1 VRIKYKRSRASKVRV
16 AERDTRLLSN
26 LSTAA
31 RPAPAG
37 LALVCRLSVVRGEAA
52 QPTPGLIV
60 FYFDRC
66 LGEVD
71 CRVGTCDGEKFK
83 SVRTPLSG
91 VGRGVLAVQHPPR
104 VILRS
109 GRAPAISARDIE
121 FCYIFHRSAA
131 TEELISRH
139 RRAHQPPPKRSCRHR
154 RPPLPPYRSASAA
167 TTAAAEV
174 ILATTGHPTAALSIL
189 SARSITLD
197 AAPVV
202 HAPAWQRAVD
212 MMINMVLLL
221 LLLVFVAAVLASLVA
236 HAASLVAM
244 QLSIQLLFAAL
255 SLRPCTYSTRAV
267 ASCCV

>member
-1 VRIKYKRSRASKVRV
+1 
-16 AERDTRLLSN
+16 
-26 LSTAA
+26 
-31 RPAPAG
+31 
-37 LALVCRLSVVRGEAA
+37 VCNS
-52 QPTPGLIV
+52 QI
-60 FYFDRC
+60 
-66 LGEVD
+66 
-71 CRVGTCDGEKFK
+71 
-83 SVRTPLSG
+83 SLSG
-91 VGRGVLAVQHPPR
+91 

-154 RPPLPPYRSASAA
+154 RPPAPLPPYRSASAA

>member
-1 VRIKYKRSRASKVRV
+1 V
-16 AERDTRLLSN
+16 
-26 LSTAA
+26 STASAHCSLA
-31 RPAPAG
+31 RDRAWD
-37 LALVCRLSVVRGEAA
+37 RGSLESWGV
-52 QPTPGLIV
+52 P
-60 FYFDRC
+60 DR
-66 LGEVD
+66 
-71 CRVGTCDGEKFK
+71 
-83 SVRTPLSG
+83 PHPSG
-91 VGRGVLAVQHPPR
+91 